1 MHPPVY
7 DEGIRMEE
15 PMGSSEPEKDESEDE
30 EPNDEEPVEEN
41 KSVADGYAKNRRT
54 EGERADDRYAKGS

>member
-1 MHPPVY
+1 
-7 DEGIRMEE
+7 
-15 PMGSSEPEKDESEDE
+15 MGSSEPEKNESEDE

-41 KSVADGYAKNRRT
+41 KSAADGYAKNRRT